1 MSLQE
6 NIQQT
11 LLLGGRRVS
20 FGNNDPAQYSG
31 KQFEY
36 FADPTKMF
44 REKMLEYAN
53 DFFLG
58 LLERLDKGGV
68 WEEQY
73 LRLAEVVRPSAAG
86 TNEFDDKKIAMFRD
100 PALTY
105 VMPGTKLQA
114 AGSTWL
120 AVNPMNISGGEGV
133 TIFRRCNTVWNHL
146 DFYGNV
152 VSEPIAFEPDW
163 ANASSPDAQTEHRV
177 STGYYKI
184 TAQWNDFTRQINDNS
199 RVILGSKA
207 YQVTGYGDFDQEF
220 TGDYDTVR
228 IVKFAV
234 RVLTKNEE
242 TDDMEN
248 HVAGGKTFRW
258 EISVDGPDLLDMG
271 ETAVLAPVSRR
282 NGETVSSRLENP
294 VSYVFS
300 SSDPAV
306 LTVQSDGTVT
316 AVSTGTAAVTVSLAQ
331 NPAISTS
338 LEISVESGFTGVRF
352 VKKPPVSVGAYQSFE
367 AEAAAFVNGKRRAD
381 TISWALSGAEAGSY
395 NYTADGN
402 RVAVSCFGYSETP
415 LTVTASSGG
424 QEASESV
431 ILEGF

>member
-1 MSLQE
+1 MSLQD
-6 NIQQT
+6 NIQQS
-11 LLLGGRRVS
+11 LLYGGVRVS
-20 FGNNDPAQYSG
+20 FGNNDPGQYSG
-31 KQFEY
+31 KQHEY
-36 FADPTKMF
+36 FSDPTKMF
-44 REKMLEYAN
+44 RAKMLEYAN
-53 DFFLG
+53 DYFLG
-58 LLERLDKGGV
+58 LLERLDRGGE

-86 TNEFDDKKIAMFRD
+86 TNEFDDKKIVMFRD
-100 PALTY
+100 PSITY
-105 VMPGTKLQA
+105 LVPGTKLQA

-120 AVNPMNISGGEGV
+120 AVNPMNISGGDSV
-133 TIFRRCNTVWNHL
+133 SIFRRCNTVWNHL

-220 TGDYDTVR
+220 TGDYDSIR

-258 EISVDGPDLLDMG
+258 EIGVDGPSVLGLG
-271 ETAVLAPVSRR
+271 ERTFLTVSSRR
-282 NGETVSSRLENP
+282 NGEAVSASSENP
-294 VSYVFS
+294 VSYIFS
-300 SSDPAV
+300 SSDESV
-306 LTVQSDGTVT
+306 LRVTSGGLVT
-316 AVSTGTAAVTVSLAQ
+316 AVSTGWATVTVRLAQ
-331 NPAISTS
+331 NPAISA
-338 LEISVESGFTGVRF
+338 LAEISVEGTFTGIRF
-352 VKKPPVSVGAYQSFE
+352 LKKPPVSVGAYRSFDVE
-367 AEAAAFVNGKRRAD
+367 AYYFENGR
-381 TISWALSGAEAGSY
+381 ISGISPGWSLSGAEAGSY
-395 NYTADGN
+395 GYTAAGN
-402 RVAVSCFGYSETP
+402 VLTVNSYGYSETP
-415 LTVTASSGG
+415 LTVTASCNGDS
-424 QEASESV
+424 ASESV